1 MGTPILQVEH
11 LCMAYRRPE
20 GWMEVLRDLSFQ
32 AQEGE
37 FLCIVGPSG
46 CGKTT
51 LLRLIAGLIRPVAGR
66 ILLNG
71 QAVTQPAR
79 QVGLMFQKPALLPW
93 RTALKNV
100 ALPLETNG
108 HSRREALEK
117 ARALLRWVGLEGF
130 EDAYPVHLSG
140 GMAQRVALAR
150 ALAHDP
156 SLLLLD
162 EPFGSLD
169 ALTREELA
177 QELARLW
184 EERRTTVVM
193 VTHSVS
199 EAVFLADRVLV
210 LSPRPATLAAEIPI
224 PLPRPREWGDFPS
237 FRPLVQQVREALE
250 QARPPGGRA
259 ASPLLT
265 PVLPEICREHRYLDV
280 RPLGRKGVLMP

>member
-1 MGTPILQVEH
+1 
-11 LCMAYRRPE
+11 
-20 GWMEVLRDLSFQ
+20 MEVLQDLSFQ
-32 AQEGE
+32 AAEGE

-71 QAVTQPAR
+71 QAVTQPVR

-108 HSRREALEK
+108 HSRKEALEK

-177 QELARLW
+177 RELARLW

-210 LSPRPATLAAEIPI
+210 LSSRPATLAAEIPI

-237 FRPLVQQVREALE
+237 FRLLVQEVREALE
-250 QARPPGGRA
+250 QARPPGGMST
-259 ASPLLT
+259 SPLLT
-265 PVLPEICREHRYLDV
+265 PILPEICRGHRQMDV
-280 RPLGRKGVLMP
+280 RPLSRKGVLMP